1 MTKTSVIKLLSITLF
16 ALASCNRQEAM
27 LSESEARLRDSLA
40 LHVAVLPIE
49 DCLPLYVAEARGLAD
64 SVGLDLRLVRYDAL
78 MDVDTA
84 YLRRHVEVAW
94 EDSFRL
100 AEYHTRHPHFVPG
113 NDSVEA
119 DTLWGPTPGRLFFI
133 ASRKSKVKKL
143 KDLGERMVAVTR
155 WSLIDSLCTMAV
167 DAGEVNQQDVYRP
180 QINNV
185 KLRARMLRE
194 NLIDCAILP
203 EPYAS
208 WVKAEKHR
216 VLYKYPESLPKNDST
231 GLRRSRIT
239 GFHVRKSILKDSL
252 RQVQLKQLVDIYI
265 KGQKILVEEG
275 LSTLDSLDVFT
286 L

>member
-1 MTKTSVIKLLSITLF
+1 MRKTSVIKLLSITLF
-16 ALASCNRQEAM
+16 ALASCNGQEAM
-27 LSESEARLRDSLA
+27 LSESELRHRDSLA

-64 SVGLDLRLVRYDAL
+64 SVGLDLRLMRYDAL

-84 YLRRHVEVAW
+84 YLLRHVEVAW

-100 AEYHTRHPHFVPG
+100 AAYRSRHPHFVPR

-119 DTLWGPTPGRLFFI
+119 DTLWGATQGRLFFI

-143 KDLGERMVAVTR
+143 KDLEERMVAVTR
-155 WSLIDSLCTMAV
+155 WSLVDSLCTMAV
-167 DAGEVNQQDVYRP
+167 DAGGVNQQDVYRP

-194 NLIDCAILP
+194 NLLDCAILP

-216 VLYKYPESLPKNDST
+216 VLYQYPKSLPENDST

-239 GFHVRKSILKDSL
+239 GFYVRKSVLQDSM
-252 RQVQLKQLVDIYI
+252 RQVQLKQLVDVYI
-265 KGQKILVEEG
+265 QGQKILLEEG
-275 LSTLDSLDVFT
+275 LSALDSLDVFT